1 MGIIEAIIL
10 GIIQGLTEFLPVS
23 SSGHLILG
31 EHLMGVESTETVLF
45 IIVVHAA
52 TALSTIVVFRKFIGK
67 IIWDLLKFSWND
79 SYNFTLFI
87 IISMIP
93 AGLVGFFMEDMI
105 DGFLEDPSN
114 ELILLIVV
122 GICLFI
128 TGFLLLLSES
138 IKGKRGILNYW
149 KSFVIGVAQ
158 AIAILPGISRSGAT
172 ISTSL
177 LLNLNRAKAAK
188 FSFLMALPVILG
200 AMLKKLIDLMGA
212 TEEVGIPSEEK
223 IAILPLVFGFI
234 AAFISGWIA
243 CKWMIRIV
251 KRSKLKY
258 FAFYCFAV
266 GILALGLG
274 IFST

>member
-1 MGIIEAIIL
+1 MTIIEAIIL
-10 GIIQGLTEFLPVS
+10 GIVQGLTEFLPVS

-31 EHLMGVESTETVLF
+31 EHLLGVSSSETVLF

-52 TALSTIVVFRKFIGK
+52 TALSTIVVFRKYIAK

-87 IISMIP
+87 LISMIP
-93 AGLVGFFMEDMI
+93 AGLVGFFLEDTI
-105 DGFLEDPSN
+105 DAFLENPAN
-114 ELILLIVV
+114 EWVLLVVV
-122 GICLFI
+122 GICLLI
-128 TGFLLLLSES
+128 TGLLLIVSDS
-138 IKGKRGILNYW
+138 IKRKKGILNYW
-149 KSFVIGVAQ
+149 KSFVIGIAQ

-177 LLNLNRAKAAK
+177 LLNINRAKAAR
-188 FSFLMALPVILG
+188 FSFLMALPVIIG
-200 AMLKKLIDLMGA
+200 AMLKKVVDLAGA
-212 TEEVGIPSEEK
+212 AEGIPASEK
-223 IAILPLVFGFI
+223 VAMTPLIAGFI

-258 FAFYCFAV
+258 FAIYCFAV
-266 GILALGLG
+266 GLLALGLG
-274 IFST
+274 IF

>member
-10 GIIQGLTEFLPVS
+10 GIVQGLTEFLPVS

-31 EHLMGVESTETVLF
+31 EHLLGISSSETVLF

-52 TALSTIVVFRKFIGK
+52 TALSTIVVFRKFISK
-67 IIWDLLKFSWND
+67 IIMDLLRFSWND

-87 IISMIP
+87 VISMIP
-93 AGLVGFFMEDMI
+93 AGLVGFFLEETI
-105 DGFLEDPSN
+105 DQFLEDPSN
-114 ELILLIVV
+114 EMVLLIVV
-122 GICLFI
+122 GICLLI
-128 TGFLLLLSES
+128 TGILLLISEV
-138 IKGKRGILNYW
+138 IKRKKGILNYW
-149 KSFVIGVAQ
+149 KSFVIGIAQ

-177 LLNLNRAKAAK
+177 LLNVNKAKAAR

-200 AMLKKLIDLMGA
+200 AMLKKTIDLAGA
-212 TEEVGIPSEEK
+212 SEVIPESEK
-223 IAILPLVFGFI
+223 VAMAPLVAGFI
-234 AAFISGWIA
+234 AAFISGLIA
-243 CKWMIRIV
+243 CKLMIRIV

-274 IFST
+274 LFS